1 MSDVFTPFHVDTEGW
16 RAAFPGKFVPMCRIG
31 GKCACFRA
39 KTVEISGHL
48 LLSNRCACPDNLP
61 AFASGVA
68 SSTDLISS
76 EKGRGQVFTL
86 R

>member
-48 LLSNRCACPDNLP
+48 LAINQQSGKRKKKEHRSDALVTRPNLS
-61 AFASGVA
+61 
-68 SSTDLISS
+68 
-76 EKGRGQVFTL
+76 Q
-86 R
+86 

>member
-16 RAAFPGKFVPMCRIG
+16 GAAGPGNFVPMCKIE

-48 LLSNRCACPDNLP
+48 LKVSESVPLP
-61 AFASGVA
+61 VNV
-68 SSTDLISS
+68 DIKLLIF
-76 EKGRGQVFTL
+76 G
-86 R
+86 